1 MKIVFSLICI
11 LTTFCTY
18 GQRGVVGYDAVVE
31 GKQYTLVDVQTEYL
45 NVCVPEHVF
54 FNIIDNEELETTWC
68 ITAVFKKNTAWEME
82 WSEIEISLS
91 PEEILDLKLTA
102 NLYYDLD
109 DLLYGKES
117 QKDASRNR
125 R

>member
-11 LTTFCTY
+11 FFTFCTY

-31 GKQYTLVDVQTEYL
+31 GKEYTLVDIQTEYL

-54 FNIIDNEELETTWC
+54 LNIIDNEELETTWC

-91 PEEILDLKLTA
+91 PEEMFDLKLTA
-102 NLYYDLD
+102 NLYYNLD
-109 DLLYGKES
+109 EFLYGKDE
-117 QKDASRNR
+117 KK
-125 R
+125 